1 MITLYIETNFFIG
14 FAKSQD
20 EYSEKLVNNISP
32 DKTTLIK
39 IVTPSVCCME
49 SLSVLNDE
57 ISKSNRFRDNLDS
70 ERKKL
75 KGDKN
80 SEYSR
85 EIQRHLQK
93 AEVKNGE
100 RLNEINNRLF
110 QVLEWASQNLELIQ
124 LKPDILSKS
133 LQEELIA
140 DHTDNL
146 ILHCILDHAKTYQNT
161 SSSGNKI
168 LLTANHTDFGAP
180 EIKSI
185 LQEVGIKYLTKT
197 AEFLGWLQSTNIEA
211 YNCLQ
216 LNEPQADS

>member
-1 MITLYIETNFFIG
+1 VITLYIETNFFIG

-20 EYSEKLVNNISP
+20 EYSEKLVNNTSL
-32 DKTTLIK
+32 DRTTLIK

-57 ISKSNRFRDNLDS
+57 ISKSKLFQKNLQFEQD
-70 ERKKL
+70 KL
-75 KGDKN
+75 QGDKN
-80 SEYSR
+80 SQYSKDIKR
-85 EIQRHLQK
+85 FLEEAKI
-93 AEVKNGE
+93 KNQA

-146 ILHCILDHAKTYQNT
+146 ILHCIIDHARTYPNT
-161 SSSGNKI
+161 SSDDKKI
-168 LLTANHTDFGAP
+168 LLTANSKDFGTP
-180 EIKSI
+180 EIRII
-185 LQEVGIKYLTKT
+185 LQEVGIKYLPKT
-197 AEFLGWLQSTNIEA
+197 EDFLGLLRATDIEA
-211 YNCLQ
+211 YNSLQ
-216 LNEPQADS
+216 LDVS